1 MPFND
6 PFARGAFIGLTR
18 DTSQSHMF
26 RAVIE
31 GVAYGMATIYEV
43 LREVSTSSSVR
54 VVASGGGAENRLLG
68 QTLADVLGVP
78 VLKMADASNAGVK
91 GNLVL
96 AGKVLGWFDSYALPE
111 ESMQIEE
118 TFLPDGEAHAYH
130 QKAFVVFK
138 RLYAALKDEFC
149 AIANIEREK
158 GE

>member
-1 MPFND
+1 M
-6 PFARGAFIGLTR
+6 
-18 DTSQSHMF
+18 
-26 RAVIE
+26 
-31 GVAYGMATIYEV
+31 
-43 LREVSTSSSVR
+43 
-54 VVASGGGAENRLLG
+54 VASGGGAENRLLT

-96 AGKVLGWFDSYALPE
+96 AGKALGWFDSYALPKE
-111 ESMQIEE
+111 CMQIEQ
-118 TFLPDGEAHAYH
+118 TFLPDAEAHAYH

-138 RLYAALKDEFC
+138 RLYSALKDEFC